1 MSSVVNLSRLFH
13 KPQQIRR
20 SLSLSSLMI
29 IDYLNRYA
37 RNDCVRT
44 CHVSGPLKILLGIF
58 WPACLS
64 FPSRVLSAPLSY
76 LFGLGFDK
84 NDCIGCECFE
94 DFFRCARP

>member
-20 SLSLSSLMI
+20 SLVLSSLMI

-37 RNDCVRT
+37 RNDCVCT
-44 CHVSGPLKILLGIF
+44 CHVSGPLEILLSIF

-64 FPSRVLSAPLSY
+64 FSRRVLSAPLRY
-76 LFGLGFDK
+76 LFGLGFVK
-84 NDCIGCECFE
+84 NDCIWCKCLE
-94 DFFRCARP
+94 DFFRRA